1 MNITLEPV
9 QTARQ
14 LRQFIT
20 FPWRVNRND
29 PNWVPP
35 LIKDRLGLLDVQHNP
50 FWREAERALWIAY
63 CDRQPIGTIAAI
75 IDHHRNRL
83 LGESVGWFGFFE
95 CIQDQEAAD
104 RLLGA
109 AADWLQVR
117 GMTCIRG
124 PYNPTPSDEIGILV
138 KGFETRPALLE
149 AHNPPYYSALLEA
162 SAFTKHKDFY
172 AYLGVRPPGMTDYT
186 QVLPEKM
193 RRLLEHIRQRRGLTL
208 RCLNMADW
216 ENEIRRAGQIYNAAF
231 SDQPGFV
238 PLPEAEF
245 LGFSNAFKPIID
257 PQLAI
262 VAEAGNQAV
271 AFALALPDLNQALQH
286 VNGRL
291 SLPGL
296 LNLWWHSRHLRRI
309 AFKILVVIP
318 EYRNSEAAVLL
329 AAEIIRVGWQKG
341 YQEADFSLMGD
352 ENWRILRFM
361 ENLGQRVYRCYRVY
375 QRDL

>member
-1 MNITLEPV
+1 
-9 QTARQ
+9 
-14 LRQFIT
+14 
-20 FPWRVNRND
+20 
-29 PNWVPP
+29 
-35 LIKDRLGLLDVQHNP
+35 
-50 FWREAERALWIAY
+50 
-63 CDRQPIGTIAAI
+63 
-75 IDHHRNRL
+75 
-83 LGESVGWFGFFE
+83 
-95 CIQDQEAAD
+95 
-104 RLLGA
+104 
-109 AADWLQVR
+109 
-117 GMTCIRG
+117 
-124 PYNPTPSDEIGILV
+124 
-138 KGFETRPALLE
+138 
-149 AHNPPYYSALLEA
+149 
-162 SAFTKHKDFY
+162 
-172 AYLGVRPPGMTDYT
+172 MTDYT

-245 LGFSNAFKPIID
+245 LAFSNAFKPIID